1 MHGTKKL
8 KRDKFAMVPLW
19 WAEQASQAMETPQ
32 AMLLVWLIH
41 LAWEAQGP
49 TFRLP
54 NSRLRDR
61 GVSRFVKG
69 RALRQL
75 EEAGLIQVAR
85 EEGKSPT
92 VTLLYL

>member
-1 MHGTKKL
+1 
-8 KRDKFAMVPLW
+8 MVPLW
-19 WAEQASQAMETPQ
+19 WAEQASQALRTPQ

-41 LAWEAQGP
+41 LAWEARSP

-61 GVSRFVKG
+61 GVSRGIKL
-69 RALRQL
+69 RALRKL
-75 EEAGLIQVAR
+75 EKAGLVQVAWKK
-85 EEGKSPT
+85 GKSPT